1 MFVSS
6 LFRGCG
12 IGALLAAGLAS
23 TLQVSGEQSNCPAVA
38 AHELTPAETAYAA
51 GHYSKAE
58 DLYGQAI
65 TQHPDDVQLSAALVR
80 TLLHEGDVEQAEA
93 KVDHIRGAQPNSA
106 YVLTAQAE
114 VQIRQGLPW
123 AAIETLDKAAK
134 TDPCLARVHLLR
146 SRVLR
151 LQSMYASERAEI
163 QKAYDIDP
171 TDPDI
176 RHSYLSVVHPAQ
188 EIDGIEK
195 SLKSDTGL
203 DTDTRAK
210 AQTSI
215 DDMMSLVREDS
226 QTCKVMP
233 TEQSA
238 TLPLQRS
245 YQDPKHVDGYR
256 LEVQFS
262 QTKVRLQVDTAASG
276 MYISQVLADQNGFE
290 HNSNDPAGTV
300 RADNVKIGP
309 LEFKNC
315 LLGVSDT
322 PFPGK
327 SDGFIGTDLF
337 SSYLIT
343 LDHPK
348 SELRLA
354 PLPPTESILPGD
366 RPAAAELRDF
376 TPVYHRRQFLL
387 VPVMLNSK
395 MQRLFI
401 LDTGIRLSTMRPE
414 VAHAI
419 STTKVNFTN
428 SVETVSGGKLQIYR
442 DTFQFQY
449 ANLPLQHQA
458 GILEF
463 DPTAMDHNAGFQVAG
478 MLGFDLLHSTVLHLD
493 YRDGLVKLE
502 LPESGPGG
510 KDGVKT
516 ASGRTTSA
524 EEAQCQTGDTRDR
537 PTDSV
542 IETKVTGLLDSA
554 HLKPGKQ
561 VYVKLANKWVDP
573 ECTLERDAL
582 LYGHVVSAGAAQ
594 NGAELSLIFDEGDCE
609 GHAKKKIAL
618 RLVSVIAPP
627 DQYVGLHSVMPSEV
641 AGGGRD
647 ISVTAQGLG
656 SFMEDINLNPSGPPH
671 TVHPGFVAG
680 IPKLKLEPAGG
691 AACSDRLTTSDHS
704 LRLGVGAEL
713 LFGRE
718 LRPAVSS
725 AKIADGAR
733 LGLAETSR

>member
-1 MFVSS
+1 MFIPS
-6 LFRGCG
+6 LFRGSG
-12 IGALLAAGLAS
+12 ICALLIAGLAS
-23 TLQVSGEQSNCPAVA
+23 ALPIFAEQASCPVIA

-58 DLYGQAI
+58 DLYDQAVA
-65 TQHPDDVQLSAALVR
+65 QHLDDIQLSAALVY
-80 TLLHEGDVEQAEA
+80 TLLHEGDVAQAEA
-93 KVDHIRGAQPNSA
+93 KVNHIMAMQPNSA
-106 YVLTAQAE
+106 YALTVQAE

-134 TDPCLARVHLLR
+134 ANPCLARIHLLR

-163 QKAYDIDP
+163 QEAYDIDP

-195 SLKSDTGL
+195 GLKSDAGL
-203 DTDTRAK
+203 DADTRAK

-262 QTKVRLQVDTAASG
+262 QSKARLQVDTAASG
-276 MYISQVLADQNGFE
+276 IYISRTLADQNGFE
-290 HNSNDPAGTV
+290 HDPNDPAGTV
-300 RADNVKIGP
+300 RVDHVTIGP

-315 LLGVSDT
+315 LLGVSET
-322 PFPGK
+322 PFPAK
-327 SDGFIGTDLF
+327 SDGFIGTDIF

-348 SELRLA
+348 AELRLA
-354 PLPPTESILPGD
+354 PLPPTQGVLPGD
-366 RPAAAELRDF
+366 RPEATELRDF
-376 TPVYHRRQFLL
+376 TPVYHRHQFLL

-395 MQRLFI
+395 MQRLFV

-419 STTKVNFTN
+419 STTRVNFTN

-442 DTFQFQY
+442 DIFQFQY

-458 GILEF
+458 GVLEF
-463 DPTAMDHNAGFQVAG
+463 DPAAMDHNAGFQVAG
-478 MLGFDLLHSTVLHLD
+478 MLGFDLLHSAVLHLD
-493 YRDGLVKLE
+493 YRDGLVKLQMPDSE
-502 LPESGPGG
+502 TEGR
-510 KDGVKT
+510 DGVKN
-516 ASGRTTSA
+516 ASARTGAATD
-524 EEAQCQTGDTRDR
+524 EAQCQTGDIRDR
-537 PTDSV
+537 PTNSV

-561 VYVKLANKWVDP
+561 VYVKLVNKWVDP

-582 LYGHVVSAGAAQ
+582 LYGHVVSAGPAQ

-609 GHAKKKIAL
+609 GHAEKKIAL
-618 RLVSVIAPP
+618 RLISVIAPP

-641 AGGGRD
+641 SGGGRD

-656 SFMEDINLNPSGPPH
+656 SFMEDINLNPSGSPH
-671 TVHPGFVAG
+671 TIHPGFVAG
-680 IPKLKLEPAGG
+680 IPNLKLEPAGG
-691 AACSDRLTTSDHS
+691 AACSDRLTATGHS

-713 LFGRE
+713 LFSRE
-718 LRPAVSS
+718 L
-725 AKIADGAR
+725 AR
-733 LGLAETSR
+733 